1 MMFDLKSDGS
11 KWDVNGHLFIV
22 MHLHSDEKYLIA
34 LPFDDGSH
42 IL

>member
-11 KWDVNGHLFIV
+11 KWDVNGYLLIV
-22 MHLHSDEKYLIA
+22 ITLQTEEKYLIA
-34 LPFDDGSH
+34 LPFDDASH